1 MTPPCGVPAVRG
13 TTLPSSICVQP
24 VHSRLDQLAQPLLQD
39 AVASN
44 PEKDRSLCHPLGAP
58 QVQAVAS
65 EDQRGHETGLTGS
78 AEQIQLSSPTGS
90 SVMETAEHR
99 EPDEPRGSRTDL
111 GAPRG
116 ESPLGDST

>member
-1 MTPPCGVPAVRG
+1 MASSAYLSNGMCGLFRDIHASNAWCRNRFARSGLMTPPCGVPAVRG

-65 EDQRGHETGLTGS
+65 EDQGGTRL
-78 AEQIQLSSPTGS
+78 
-90 SVMETAEHR
+90 V
-99 EPDEPRGSRTDL
+99 
-111 GAPRG
+111 
-116 ESPLGDST
+116 